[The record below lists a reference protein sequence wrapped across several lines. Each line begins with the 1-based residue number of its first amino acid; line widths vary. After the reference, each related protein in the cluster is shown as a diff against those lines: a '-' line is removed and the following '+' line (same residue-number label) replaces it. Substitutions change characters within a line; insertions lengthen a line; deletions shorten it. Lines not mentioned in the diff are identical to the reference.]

1 MKKQVSIIWLIISAV
16 LIILTGALLAYV
28 YWQRSEMRNFKEH
41 INIENEREKLEEEYT
56 AIFQEYRQYENNRVW
71 INNDSL
77 IQKLDREKTRVQR
90 LLEELRNRKNIDALT
105 IDSLHKELQCLR
117 NNIKIYQTTIDSL
130 NRENRQLKAEKND
143 ALSRY
148 QKATREADQL
158 QKDNY
163 ELNEKVNLA
172 ARLEAINIEIR
183 TLNKRGRKSTDKDKV
198 SRLKINFS
206 IARNTMAPTGEK
218 RVYVCIKKPD
228 GTTLVKDRGNTFFLA
243 GKEYYYSLQQIIDYT
258 GNNKKMYFTWQVE
271 EYLPSGLYRIDIFAD
286 NQLIGA
292 ESFSLND

>member
-130 NRENRQLKAEKND
+130 KKTMR
-143 ALSRY
+143 SR
-148 QKATREADQL
+148 
-158 QKDNY
+158 
-163 ELNEKVNLA
+163 V
-172 ARLEAINIEIR
+172 
-183 TLNKRGRKSTDKDKV
+183 
-198 SRLKINFS
+198 
-206 IARNTMAPTGEK
+206 
-218 RVYVCIKKPD
+218 IKKPPEKQ
-228 GTTLVKDRGNTFFLA
+228 TN
-243 GKEYYYSLQQIIDYT
+243 Y
-258 GNNKKMYFTWQVE
+258 KKT
-271 EYLPSGLYRIDIFAD
+271 IT
-286 NQLIGA
+286 N
-292 ESFSLND
+292 

>member
-28 YWQRSEMRNFKEH
+28 YWQRSEMRNFKEQ

-90 LLEELRNRKNIDALT
+90 LLEELRNRKNIDAFT
-105 IDSLHKELQCLR
+105 IDSLHEELRHLR

-130 NRENRQLKAEKND
+130 NRENRQLQAEKND

-148 QKATREADQL
+148 QKATREANQL
-158 QKDNY
+158 QKDNH

-172 ARLEAINIEIR
+172 ARLEAVNIEIR
-183 TLNKRGRKSTDKDKV
+183 TLNKRGRNSTDKDKIT
-198 SRLKINFS
+198 RLKINFS
-206 IARNTMAPTGEK
+206 IARNTMTPTGEK
-218 RVYVCIKKPD
+218 RIYAIVN
-228 GTTLVKDRGNTFFLA
+228 LFL
-243 GKEYYYSLQQIIDYT
+243 L
-258 GNNKKMYFTWQVE
+258 
-271 EYLPSGLYRIDIFAD
+271 LYATYK
-286 NQLIGA
+286 N
-292 ESFSLND
+292 

>member
-28 YWQRSEMRNFKEH
+28 YWQRSEMRNFKEQ

-105 IDSLHKELQCLR
+105 IDSLHEELQHLR

-130 NRENRQLKAEKND
+130 NRENRQLQAEKKRCAF
-143 ALSRY
+143 ALPKSYPRSKPITKRQSR
-148 QKATREADQL
+148 TERESQFGRP
-158 QKDNY
+158 
-163 ELNEKVNLA
+163 
-172 ARLEAINIEIR
+172 ARS
-183 TLNKRGRKSTDKDKV
+183 GQH
-198 SRLKINFS
+198 
-206 IARNTMAPTGEK
+206 RNTHIEQT
-218 RVYVCIKKPD
+218 R
-228 GTTLVKDRGNTFFLA
+228 
-243 GKEYYYSLQQIIDYT
+243 
-258 GNNKKMYFTWQVE
+258 
-271 EYLPSGLYRIDIFAD
+271 
-286 NQLIGA
+286 
-292 ESFSLND
+292 

>member
-1 MKKQVSIIWLIISAV
+1 
-16 LIILTGALLAYV
+16 
-28 YWQRSEMRNFKEH
+28 MRNFKEQ

-90 LLEELRNRKNIDALT
+90 LLEELRNRKNIDAFT
-105 IDSLHKELQCLR
+105 IDSLHEELRHLR

-130 NRENRQLKAEKND
+130 NRENRQLQAEKND

-148 QKATREADQL
+148 QKATREANQL
-158 QKDNY
+158 QKDNH

-172 ARLEAINIEIR
+172 ARLEAVNIEIR
-183 TLNKRGRKSTDKDKV
+183 TLNKRGRNSTDKDKIT
-198 SRLKINFS
+198 RLKINFS
-206 IARNTMAPTGEK
+206 IARNTMTPTGEK
-218 RVYVCIKKPD
+218 RIYVCIKKPD
-228 GTTLVKDRGNTFFLA
+228 GTTLVKDRGNTFLS
-243 GKEYYYSLQQIIDYT
+243 GDKEYYYSLQQIIDYT
-258 GNNKKMYFTWQVE
+258 GNDEKMYFTWQVE
-271 EYLPSGLYRIDIFAD
+271 EYLPSGLYHIDIFAD
-286 NQLIGA
+286 NQLIGT

>member
-1 MKKQVSIIWLIISAV
+1 MVAPDTPAHFPNSKFS
-16 LIILTGALLAYV
+16 LTPNTIKNEKAGLNHLAYYQCRSDNTHRRSSCIRLLATV
-28 YWQRSEMRNFKEH
+28 GNEKFQRAYKHRK
-41 INIENEREKLEEEYT
+41 RT
-56 AIFQEYRQYENNRVW
+56 G
-71 INNDSL
+71 
-77 IQKLDREKTRVQR
+77 KTRR
-90 LLEELRNRKNIDALT
+90 RKNIDALT
-105 IDSLHKELQCLR
+105 IDSLYKELQCLR

-258 GNNKKMYFTWQVE
+258 GNNEKMYFTWQVE

>member
-218 RVYVCIKKPD
+218 EFTYASRNPTVLRWSK
-228 GTTLVKDRGNTFFLA
+228 
-243 GKEYYYSLQQIIDYT
+243 T
-258 GNNKKMYFTWQVE
+258 GATHFSWQVKNITIPCNKLSITPE
-271 EYLPSGLYRIDIFAD
+271 TMKKCTLHGKSKNTCPPGSTRSIYLPII
-286 NQLIGA
+286 
-292 ESFSLND
+292 SLLEQKVSL